1 MDQLLLDIHKPAK
14 KTIDNFVLGNNAE
27 CLNSLINFIEPC
39 SPIFFIY
46 LWGENGC
53 GKSHLAEAVKRQN
66 ITVID
71 NIQNA
76 DKKEQIQIFN
86 LYNKCKEED
95 KKLMVT
101 GINSPKNMKLRD
113 DLSSRL
119 GWGLVYQ
126 LKGLTDIEKML
137 ALEHHAKEKGMSLD
151 SKIISYCINNLQRDL
166 HTLIATL
173 DALDEWSLKT
183 KKSITI
189 PLLKNLISNS

>member
-1 MDQLLLDIHKPAK
+1 MDQLLLNIHTKKK
-14 KTIDNFVLGNNAE
+14 KTLQNFVAGNNHE
-27 CLNSLINFIEPC
+27 CLEALKNFLNSDNYQ
-39 SPIFFIY
+39 FIY
-46 LWGENGC
+46 LWGEKGS
-53 GKSHLAEAVKRQN
+53 GKSHLSQALSAQD
-66 ITVID
+66 ITIIEDID
-71 NIQNA
+71 TFDEDGQIEIFYLFNQHKATHKKMLLTGSNA
-76 DKKEQIQIFN
+76 PAH
-86 LYNKCKEED
+86 
-95 KKLMVT
+95 M
-101 GINSPKNMKLRD
+101 GLRD

-119 GWGLVYQ
+119 SWGLVYQ